1 MHYDFIEVGTS
12 DFRTLIQTCKDNEIG
27 LSIEPIK
34 MYLDSLPDKPN
45 VTKVNCAISNI
56 NGTIDVYYVKPEDII
71 KYNLPNWVRGCNSI
85 NKPHP
90 TVLNL
95 LGDKHDSVITKEVVQ
110 VINWSRLVDI
120 YKIESIKYLK
130 IDTEGHDGLILD
142 DYYNTCLSNV
152 ELLANT
158 IIFENN
164 ILADIE
170 LNNSVINKFLNLGY
184 NGEKIGDDYKLTK
197 IN

>member
-1 MHYDFIEVGTS
+1 
-12 DFRTLIQTCKDNEIG
+12 
-27 LSIEPIK
+27 
-34 MYLDSLPDKPN
+34 MYLDSLPDKSN

-184 NGEKIGDDYKLTK
+184 KGEKIGDDYKLVK
-197 IN
+197 NK

>member
-34 MYLDSLPDKPN
+34 MYLDSLPDKSN

-95 LGDKHDSVITKEVVQ
+95 LGYKHDSVITKEVVQ

-184 NGEKIGDDYKLTK
+184 KGEKIGDDYKLVK
-197 IN
+197 NK

>member
-34 MYLDSLPDKPN
+34 IYLDSLPDKPN

>member
-12 DFRTLIQTCKDNEIG
+12 DFRTLIQTCNNLEVG

-34 MYLDSLPDKPN
+34 MYLDNLPNKLN
-45 VTKVNCAISNI
+45 VTKVNCAISNL
-56 NGTIDVYYVKPEDII
+56 NGSIEVFYVKPEDII
-71 KYNLPNWVRGCNSI
+71 KYKLPNWVRGCNSI

-90 TVLNL
+90 TVLKL
-95 LGDKHDSVITKEVVQ
+95 LGNKHDDIITKEVVE
-110 VINWSRLVDI
+110 VMNWVMLVER
-120 YKIESIKYLK
+120 YNIESVKYLK
-130 IDTEGHDGLILD
+130 IDTEDHDGLILD
-142 DYYNTCLSNV
+142 DYYTICLSKP

-164 ILADIE
+164 ILSDSN
-170 LNNSVINKFLNLGY
+170 LNNIVINKFINLGY

-197 IN
+197 K

>member
-1 MHYDFIEVGTS
+1 MHYDFIEIGTS

-34 MYLDSLPDKPN
+34 MYLDSLPDKSN

-184 NGEKIGDDYKLTK
+184 KGEKIGDDYKLVK
-197 IN
+197 NK

>member
-1 MHYDFIEVGTS
+1 MHYDFIEIGTS

-34 MYLDSLPDKPN
+34 MYLDNLPNKPN
-45 VTKVNCAISNI
+45 VTKVNCAVSNE
-56 NGTIDVYYVKPEDII
+56 NGSIDVYYVKPDDII
-71 KYNLPNWVRGCNSI
+71 KYNLPHWVRGCNSI

-95 LGDKHDSVITKEVVQ
+95 LGDKHDTVITKESVQ
-110 VINWSRLVDI
+110 VLNWVKLIEI
-120 YKIESIKYLK
+120 YNIETISYLK

-142 DYYNTCLSNV
+142 DYYNTCLTNTK
-152 ELLANT
+152 LLANT

-164 ILADIE
+164 ILSNPD
-170 LNNSVINKFLNLGY
+170 LNNRVINNFLNLGY
-184 NGEKIGDDYKLTK
+184 KGEKIGDDYKLIK
-197 IN
+197 K

>member
-12 DFRTLIQTCKDNEIG
+12 DFRTLIQTCGPNEIG

-34 MYLDSLPDKPN
+34 MYLDNLPDKPN
-45 VTKVNCAISNI
+45 VTKVNCALSNVT
-56 NGTIDVYYVKPEDII
+56 GTIDVFYVKPEDII
-71 KYNLPNWVRGCNSI
+71 KHNLPTWVRGCNSI
-85 NKPHP
+85 NKAHP

-95 LGDKHDSVITKEVVQ
+95 LGDKHDSIITKETVE
-110 VINWSRLVDI
+110 VINWSKLVDTF
-120 YKIESIKYLK
+120 KIESVKHLK

-142 DYYNTCLSNV
+142 DYYNTCLNNTK
-152 ELLANT
+152 LLAST

-164 ILADIE
+164 VLADIE
-170 LNNSVINKFLNLGY
+170 LNNSVINKFINLGY
-184 NGEKIGDDYKLTK
+184 KGEKIGDDYKLVK

>member
-12 DFRTLIQTCKDNEIG
+12 DFRTLIQTCNDKEIG
-27 LSIEPIK
+27 LSIEPIQ
-34 MYLDSLPDKPN
+34 MYLDGLPDKPN

-56 NGTIDVYYVKPEDII
+56 NGTIDVYYVKPEDIV

-110 VINWSRLVDI
+110 VINWARLVDI

-142 DYYNTCLSNV
+142 DYYNTCLNNTK
-152 ELLANT
+152 LLANT

-164 ILADIE
+164 ILADVE
-170 LNNSVINKFLNLGY
+170 LNNSVINKFINLGY
-184 NGEKIGDDYKLTK
+184 KGEKIGDDYKLVK
-197 IN
+197 N